1 MQMKEEI
8 KTRYIVWVDYGSEG
22 WQPVGADTNQEVLR
36 IIDDMLQNDYYITE
50 RKEIS
55 LNIR

>member
-1 MQMKEEI
+1 MKEEI
-8 KTRYIVWVDYGSEG
+8 KTRYIVWMDYGSEG